1 MKVDFHGL
9 DGCGGPLYIG
19 TGCFHRRDTLCGK
32 MFSKYELTRKWKTEE
47 IELEKTN
54 ESVEELEETLKSLAS
69 CSYEK
74 NTQWGNEVGLKYGC
88 PVEDVI
94 TGLSIQCKGWK
105 SVYYNPER
113 AGFLGLAPT
122 TLEQTLVQHKRW
134 SEGDFLIFLSKYS
147 PVLYGL
153 GRIDP
158 LLQMGYC
165 IYCLWAPS
173 CFPTIYYSIIPS
185 LHLLTGVSLSTD
197 IKHMVCTIC
206 IDNSCQVHPKLSR
219 LSNGRWHRPRLVE

>member
-1 MKVDFHGL
+1 MMQINCTTFWYAVSLLK
-9 DGCGGPLYIG
+9 
-19 TGCFHRRDTLCGK
+19 CGK
-32 MFSKYELTRKWKTEE
+32 QYNNLKKKYQTFQHSKVKKAKKKKL
-47 IELEKTN
+47 
-54 ESVEELEETLKSLAS
+54 VTLIF
-69 CSYEK
+69 
-74 NTQWGNEVGLKYGC
+74 NFVQMGLKYGC

-113 AGFLGLAPT
+113 EGFLGVSPT
-122 TLEQTLVQHKRW
+122 TLDQTLVQHKRW
-134 SEGDFLIFLSKYS
+134 SEGDFLILLSKYS

-173 CFPTIYYSIIPS
+173 CFPTLYYSIIPS
-185 LHLLTGVSLSTD
+185 LHLLTGVSLFP
-197 IKHMVCTIC
+197 
-206 IDNSCQVHPKLSR
+206 QVYFLISPFFYLHHSYTLACCNVP
-219 LSNGRWHRPRLVE
+219 V